1 MNSPQTQRNR
11 LLALAD
17 QLRSGNKLTPQQCEH
32 LAACFE
38 AMGRGEDGNSVF
50 GLSYGQGRSE
60 ADENRRKNLRLIF
73 SWIAGAIDPQGEGSW
88 TLTKAL
94 DEAAKLSLK
103 KGTPFKPISRSAL
116 ERAWY
121 SPKYRYLKDVTFSST
136 DLHSPID
143 YRTPRET

>member
-17 QLRSGNKLTPQQCEH
+17 QLRSGNDLTPQQREY
-32 LAACFE
+32 LVACFE

-60 ADENRRKNLRLIF
+60 SDENRRKNLRLVF
-73 SWIAGAIDPQGEGSW
+73 SWIAGAIDPHGEGSW

-121 SPKYRYLKDVTFSST
+121 SPKYQYLKDVTFSST

-143 YRTPRET
+143 YRTLRET

>member
-1 MNSPQTQRNR
+1 MNTPLTQRNR

-17 QLRSGNKLTPQQCEH
+17 QLRSGSSLTPQQSEY

-38 AMGRGEDGNSVF
+38 AMGCGEDGNSVF

-60 ADENRRKNLRLIF
+60 SDENRRKNLRLIF
-73 SWIAGAIDPQGEGSW
+73 SWIASAIDPESEDSW

-94 DEAAKLSLK
+94 DEAAKLSQK
-103 KGTPFKPISRSAL
+103 KGTPFKPMSRNAL

-121 SPKYRYLKDVTFSST
+121 TPKYQYLKGVTFSST

-143 YRTPRET
+143 YRTLRET

>member
-17 QLRSGNKLTPQQCEH
+17 QLRSGNNLTPQQCEH

-60 ADENRRKNLRLIF
+60 SDENRRKNLRLIF
-73 SWIAGAIDPQGEGSW
+73 SWIAGAIDPHGEDSW
-88 TLTKAL
+88 TLKRAL
-94 DEAAKLSLK
+94 DEAAKLSPK
-103 KGTPFKPISRSAL
+103 KPFKPISRSAL

-121 SPKYRYLKDVTFSST
+121 TPKYQYLKAVTFSST
-136 DLHSPID
+136 DLHSPIE
-143 YRTPRET
+143 YHTLR